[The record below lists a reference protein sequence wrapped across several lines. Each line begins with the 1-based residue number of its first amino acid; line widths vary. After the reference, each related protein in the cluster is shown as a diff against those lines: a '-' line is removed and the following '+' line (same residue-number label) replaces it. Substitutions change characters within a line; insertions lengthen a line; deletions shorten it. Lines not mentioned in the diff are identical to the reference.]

1 MTEKT
6 KAPAVN
12 KGLMGEAGTS
22 NKCPDI
28 NISAPSRQAASLQF
42 QHEKGGR

>member
-1 MTEKT
+1 MTKKT

-22 NKCPDI
+22 NMCPDI
-28 NISAPSRQAASLQF
+28 TISAPSRQAASLQF
-42 QHEKGGR
+42 HNEKGGK